1 MLFTYLYHGGT
12 VLFVLFCFVPFY
24 PSFSLFGVYI
34 CMYYG
39 YVPGIISLETIRD
52 DMPQLIGTV
61 SLRAGTAMHV
71 LFCSVSSI

>member
-1 MLFTYLYHGGT
+1 
-12 VLFVLFCFVPFY
+12 
-24 PSFSLFGVYI
+24 
-34 CMYYG
+34 MYYG